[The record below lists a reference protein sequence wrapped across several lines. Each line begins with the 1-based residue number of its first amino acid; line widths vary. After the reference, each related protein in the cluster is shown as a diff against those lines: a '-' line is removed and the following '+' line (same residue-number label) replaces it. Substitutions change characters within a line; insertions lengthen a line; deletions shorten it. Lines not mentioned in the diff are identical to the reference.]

1 MIFCFIEI
9 LIYVYFKEAFIK
21 IFVKKAIAFNK
32 NFQNFCQDVVY
43 IYICIL
49 QNIAM
54 LNPVILK
61 LWHFEYEAKLEEKV
75 SYI

>member
-1 MIFCFIEI
+1 M
-9 LIYVYFKEAFIK
+9 
-21 IFVKKAIAFNK
+21 
-32 NFQNFCQDVVY
+32 
-43 IYICIL
+43 L
-49 QNIAM
+49 QNITM